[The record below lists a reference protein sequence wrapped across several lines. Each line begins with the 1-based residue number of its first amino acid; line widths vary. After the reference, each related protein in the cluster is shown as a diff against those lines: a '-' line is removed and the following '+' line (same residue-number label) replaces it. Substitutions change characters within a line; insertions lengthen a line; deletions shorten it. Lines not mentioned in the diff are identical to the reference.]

1 MLIVSRKPLKY
12 LVAYFLDR
20 EKLLQVSEEKIKN
33 YIKTN
38 SDYSQKILNALKNK
52 IPGKFFQM
60 ETTDQLLI
68 IVTDEEAF
76 KIFNEQQTEKDVS
89 FTEFVSKLLEEE
101 LGI

>member
-1 MLIVSRKPLKY
+1 
-12 LVAYFLDR
+12 
-20 EKLLQVSEEKIKN
+20 
-33 YIKTN
+33 
-38 SDYSQKILNALKNK
+38 
-52 IPGKFFQM
+52 M